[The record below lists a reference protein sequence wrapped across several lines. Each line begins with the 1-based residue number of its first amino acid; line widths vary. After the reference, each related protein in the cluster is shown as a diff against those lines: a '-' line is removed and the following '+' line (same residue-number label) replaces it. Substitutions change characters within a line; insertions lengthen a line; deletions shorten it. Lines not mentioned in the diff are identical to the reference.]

1 MTRHVAL
8 LRGINVGTAK
18 RIAMAD
24 LRRVFEGL
32 GYTDVRTVLQSGNV
46 VFDAPH
52 LLDTEVSTQLQ
63 TAIADDTGVTSRVLV
78 VPADRFLEIVRN
90 NPFADAADPSR
101 MLVTFLD
108 SPLDESRVVRPS
120 DDELAPER
128 IVITREAVYQWIP
141 DGLLQS
147 RIILPSPTKSPVLA
161 TGRNLRTV
169 TRIVALVSG
178 PDDAVSPTVDV

>member
-24 LRRVFEGL
+24 LRRVFERL
-32 GYTDVRTVLQSGNV
+32 RYTDVRTILQSGNV

-52 LLDTEVSTQLQ
+52 LLDTEAATRLQ
-63 TAIADDTGVTSRVLV
+63 TAIADDTGVNSRVLV
-78 VPADRFLEIVRN
+78 LPADRFLEIVRN

-108 SPLDESRVVRPS
+108 SPLDERTVVSPS
-120 DDELAPER
+120 DEDLAPER
-128 IVITREAVYQWIP
+128 IFVTDEALYQWIP
-141 DGLLQS
+141 DGLLKS
-147 RIILPSPTKSPVLA
+147 RVILTAPTKSTVLA

-169 TRIVALVSG
+169 TRIVALVSE
-178 PDDAVSPTVDV
+178 PDDAASPTVDV